1 MPLPAKDH
9 MCCFDSVWCSIV
21 IRMCAVSEKRHV
33 AAICP
38 NRIWLVWCFLLL
50 INWGAFKVSPKL
62 VPLPTKDRM
71 CPNRI
76 WLVWCF
82 LLLIN
87 WGAFKVSPKLVPLP
101 AKDRMCCFDS
111 VWCSIVME
119 MTTNDQ
125 SLQRNLEPV
134 SLLAVALPSW
144 MQFQSVD
151 GSKSGKC
158 PLGML

>member
-1 MPLPAKDH
+1 

-125 SLQRNLEPV
+125 SYNGTWSRLVCSQWPCPV
-134 SLLAVALPSW
+134 GCNFKVLMAASPES
-144 MQFQSVD
+144 
-151 GSKSGKC
+151 GSIV
-158 PLGML
+158 